1 MRTTVSFYTSL
12 SNDVLA
18 SPQLAALPLP
28 CQPLAQYRNQ
38 LIHPG
43 CPQPPPALRAKTL
56 LHGCRGA
63 EAPCKQED
71 GDRSLPWGQRG
82 GLYSAGANHL
92 PVTNVP

>member
-1 MRTTVSFYTSL
+1 MHTNVSFYTSL

-18 SPQLAALPLP
+18 SLQLSALPLT

-43 CPQPPPALRAKTL
+43 CPQPPALRTKTL

-63 EAPCKQED
+63 EAPCNQED

-82 GLYSAGANHL
+82 GLFSAGANHL
-92 PVTNVP
+92 PVTGVP